1 MYNLPKQFLS
11 ASQIN
16 KYLTCPRQYELE
28 YVKGIAI
35 PKKSNYNMC
44 VGTGV
49 HKYVENHI
57 RAMLSS
63 NCEPKNYTDI
73 VSASTADITAIANN
87 PEVDLEGQ
95 TPEAVIDYTQKL
107 YNIWYKELAST
118 ILPTASEK
126 KFEDLVGDVP
136 VTGFIDY
143 IDYSSGKQEICDLKV
158 VDKTKTLADVTN
170 SIQLALYSIVEKNPC
185 VRFDSVVKTKV
196 PKLTQVRYEFSKGE
210 LQYFTDLIGEV
221 ATNISAGNFPRCK
234 PDSWNCTKTWCSFFK
249 DCRGSYGKE

>member
-1 MYNLPKQFLS
+1 
-11 ASQIN
+11 
-16 KYLTCPRQYELE
+16 
-28 YVKGIAI
+28 
-35 PKKSNYNMC
+35 MC

-57 RAMLSS
+57 KAMLNS

-73 VSASTADITAIANN
+73 VSDSTADITAIANN

>member
-28 YVKGIAI
+28 YVKGIVV

-44 VGTGV
+44 IGSGV
-49 HKYVENHI
+49 HKYVENHLK
-57 RAMLSS
+57 AMLES
-63 NCEPKNYTDI
+63 NGEPQNYTDI
-73 VSASTADITAIANN
+73 LSLTTADITAITNN

-95 TPEAVIDYTQKL
+95 TPEATIDYAQKL
-107 YNIWYKELAST
+107 YNTWYKELAST
-118 ILPTASEK
+118 ILPSSSEK
-126 KFEDLVGDVP
+126 KFEDVIGDVP
-136 VTGFIDY
+136 VMGFIDY
-143 IDYSSGKQEICDLKV
+143 IDYSSGKPEVCDLKV
-158 VDKTKTLADVTN
+158 VDKTKTITDAAN
-170 SIQLALYSIVEKNPC
+170 SVQLAMYSIVEKNPC
-185 VRFDSVVKTKV
+185 VRFDSVVKTKT

-210 LQYFTDLIGEV
+210 LQYYTDLIGEV

-234 PDSWNCTKTWCSFFK
+234 PDSWSCTSTWCSFFK